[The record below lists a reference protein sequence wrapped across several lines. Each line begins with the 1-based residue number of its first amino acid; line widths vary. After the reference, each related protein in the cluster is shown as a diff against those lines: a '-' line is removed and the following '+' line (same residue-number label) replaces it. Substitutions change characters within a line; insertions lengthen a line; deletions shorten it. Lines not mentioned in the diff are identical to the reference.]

1 MKSRFSHNSINGRNI
16 FLLVF
21 FIGSGTIW
29 APQIDCHI
37 AHNSYIFSGSL
48 RACHPFWGSRYLFPC
63 RKSSPI
69 YARSELLLFA
79 YMPGSIDLYRSK
91 RPQDAQPPRRGVSA
105 GGAAHL
111 SGGLGAGHQQADFSV
126 LRGSEKRKKWPR
138 VYHGALLA
146 TLSFISSPPER
157 REKSRSVE
165 TSIPCLSNDYLTF
178 MYSLGET
185 W

>member
-1 MKSRFSHNSINGRNI
+1 MS
-16 FLLVF
+16 
-21 FIGSGTIW
+21 TIW

-63 RKSSPI
+63 RKCSPI

-105 GGAAHL
+105 GARSALVRGIGGGPPTSRFFRFARQRKTEKMAPCVPRGIACHFVL
-111 SGGLGAGHQQADFSV
+111 HFQPSGEA
-126 LRGSEKRKKWPR
+126 
-138 VYHGALLA
+138 
-146 TLSFISSPPER
+146 
-157 REKSRSVE
+157 
-165 TSIPCLSNDYLTF
+165 
-178 MYSLGET
+178 
-185 W
+185 

>member
-105 GGAAHL
+105 GGRSALVRGIGGGPPTSRFFCFARQRKTEKMAPCVPRGITYHFVL
-111 SGGLGAGHQQADFSV
+111 HFQPSGEA
-126 LRGSEKRKKWPR
+126 
-138 VYHGALLA
+138 
-146 TLSFISSPPER
+146 
-157 REKSRSVE
+157 
-165 TSIPCLSNDYLTF
+165 
-178 MYSLGET
+178 
-185 W
+185 